1 MSAAP
6 HTPKRLRE
14 QTVESVD
21 GTRLAVREAGPEGA
35 PAILCLHGWSQHGLC
50 WQKQLQGGLTAR
62 FRVIAPD
69 LRGHG
74 ASDKPREPSA
84 YDHSAPW
91 AGDVAA
97 LIETLGLHRPILVG
111 WSMGGWAIADY
122 LRVHGAGAL
131 GGVVTIGTVPRIG
144 AAAPPELMARRR
156 PEVTAE
162 GMYSANHLAE
172 IDAAIAFAKAMMA
185 SPPSKRDLA
194 FLTGL
199 MMHCPPGVRRP
210 CRTRSEDWR
219 EAWAGLDRPA
229 LIIQGAAER
238 VCFAEQA
245 EELADTIPNAQ
256 LETYPGCG
264 HMAFWERPDRFEAD
278 LAAFSDRVQSEALA

>member
-14 QTVESVD
+14 QTIESVD

-35 PAILCLHGWSQHGLC
+35 PAILYLHGWSQHGLC

-97 LIETLGLHRPILVG
+97 LIETLGLHRPIL
-111 WSMGGWAIADY
+111 
-122 LRVHGAGAL
+122 
-131 GGVVTIGTVPRIG
+131 
-144 AAAPPELMARRR
+144 
-156 PEVTAE
+156 
-162 GMYSANHLAE
+162 
-172 IDAAIAFAKAMMA
+172 
-185 SPPSKRDLA
+185 
-194 FLTGL
+194 
-199 MMHCPPGVRRP
+199 
-210 CRTRSEDWR
+210 
-219 EAWAGLDRPA
+219 
-229 LIIQGAAER
+229 
-238 VCFAEQA
+238 
-245 EELADTIPNAQ
+245 
-256 LETYPGCG
+256 
-264 HMAFWERPDRFEAD
+264 
-278 LAAFSDRVQSEALA
+278 